1 MKKSFF
7 IILLFF
13 PIANILAQNTYVY
26 EMSMNRYDIGYYYVE
41 YSNVISKKNDTV
53 VIRFYDRD
61 QPCFSVHVAFVIK
74 SDTIYATSDKNG
86 CVYLNIK
93 EINPNDGI
101 LKVIVF
107 SSFGKIGYMEKCIY
121 FWDWDESNYPERIN
135 VFIENQFRSIVH
147 IKSKKPLSL
156 REMDEI
162 KHAVLNNTVSKIK
175 NKNVDISVVEH
186 L

>member
-1 MKKSFF
+1 MKKYFF

-26 EMSMNRYDIGYYYVE
+26 EMSMNRYDVGYYYVE
-41 YSNVISKKNDTV
+41 YNNNISKKNDSLA
-53 VIRFYDRD
+53 IRFYDRG
-61 QPCFSVHVAFVIK
+61 QPCYSVHVAFVIK
-74 SDTIYATSDKNG
+74 SDTTFAISDKDG
-86 CVYLNIK
+86 YVYLNFK
-93 EINPNDGI
+93 DINPNDI

-107 SSFGKIGYMEKCIY
+107 SSFGKIGYTEKCID
-121 FWDWDESNYPERIN
+121 FWEWNESNYPERIN

-175 NKNVDISVVEH
+175 NKNVDIYVVEH